1 MPPMDVVQ
9 FNHMNQLVEN
19 YEAAV
24 AHFSDVLEGQFLWE
38 TPANPFTHA
47 CLVNFGGAIIELVE
61 KRRPMGQKPANVT
74 PAADDPGSF
83 WYCVGTTGFIMDWDR
98 LGPHFAGCEFMVPD
112 LPAAIDAARKQGL
125 RVFDQSEWDF
135 FLTIS
140 EQCQGISL
148 ELTTWDWYAD
158 PTWPFYAGELKRQ
171 DYWGSEHPLGITGY
185 RFSVALS
192 DNRSSAEAMERICR
206 GKLVYQEDRPGISAT
221 AVGIEMGNVVVDFL
235 APSGAGPVQS
245 FIDRYGERIRAM
257 IFTVKDMDAVRSFFA
272 AKNIPLIGGD
282 RPNSVAIVP
291 DQNLGVLYQFEL
303 EKNA

>member
-1 MPPMDVVQ
+1 MPPLDIVQ

-19 YEAAV
+19 LDAAV
-24 AHFSDVLEGQFLWE
+24 VHFTDILGGQFLWE
-38 TPANPFTHA
+38 TPANPFTRA

-61 KRRPMGQKPANVT
+61 KRRPMGQKPPHIT

-112 LPAAIDAARKQGL
+112 LPAALASAKGLGL

-135 FLTIS
+135 FLTQS

-148 ELTTWDWYAD
+148 ELTTWNWYAD
-158 PTWPFYAGELKRQ
+158 PTLPFYAGELRRQ
-171 DYWGSEHPLGITGY
+171 DHWAGDHPLGITGY
-185 RFSVALS
+185 RFSVALN
-192 DNRSSAEAMERICR
+192 DNTASADAWHRMCR
-206 GKLVYQEDRPGISAT
+206 GEQVYREDRPGISAN
-221 AVGIEMGNVVVDFL
+221 AVGIRLGNVVVDFL
-235 APSGAGPVQS
+235 APTGDGPVRN

-257 IFTVKDMDAVRSFFA
+257 IFTVKDMDAVRAFFGSR
-272 AKNIPLIGGD
+272 NIPLVGGD
-282 RPNSVAIVP
+282 SPNSVAIVP

-303 EKNA
+303 EVRA